1 MDPAFNCTFTMCSC
15 PSTLQKEFI
24 SKDKKQ
30 DGTSGEEVHV
40 TRSVFFF
47 SSLQNDDY
55 TGLCEEWKIFFYTNM
70 IMLYTLSYSKNKTD
84 LRIVKQ
90 LQYIYVSVHICVYIQ
105 EYSTYYYYIL
115 QYIHQ

>member
-30 DGTSGEEVHV
+30 DG
-40 TRSVFFF
+40 
-47 SSLQNDDY
+47 
-55 TGLCEEWKIFFYTNM
+55 

-105 EYSTYYYYIL
+105 EYSIYFYYIL
-115 QYIHQ
+115 QYIHR